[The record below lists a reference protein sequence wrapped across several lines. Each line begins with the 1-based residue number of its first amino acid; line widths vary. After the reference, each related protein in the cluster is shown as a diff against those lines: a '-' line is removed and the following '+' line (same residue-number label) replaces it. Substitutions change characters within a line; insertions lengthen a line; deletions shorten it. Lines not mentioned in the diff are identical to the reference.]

1 MVSVSCKIVTMM
13 NPPFSARE
21 ISLVSKPLEA
31 QGWVLHNHPGA
42 KFKYFIDKKERVV
55 NLTVEHPIEPPLKIR
70 KHFNVIYLK
79 FGLIASLG
87 VINEEFV
94 TKLFT
99 FWSQKLKEVDDVFQ
113 GLAVAD
119 ELNALASDNDIK
131 NQIKVEFVDKLPE
144 ANESKDENSYHER
157 VRMHLVTEK
166 VTTDYATS
174 KKIAAAFKELNLLPV
189 NKFEDIFE
197 LQDGVSQQSVD
208 HLLVFKNPEYQELVF
223 LEPGYVTYYRDIEI
237 ENVKMRVL
245 AESFAL
251 QPLIK
256 YWKIDIEKVLQSIIK
271 SARVAFM
278 ECINST
284 GISEFTKVYF
294 IKKNFDNY
302 MKTYLKQ
309 YDPMKN
315 AEAKEL
321 AFPLPNV
328 WYEILHTANLVNP
341 PWNLFIKPP
350 ETLEEL
356 QARRIYLDSQKQG
369 KQGNLTEM
377 IASLSGTLAT
387 FNKTGQKYAFYLV
400 LVELA
405 RIAVKVSNYP
415 ECKAKY
421 DLAIDFAIKSE
432 GLVNPDEIIKL
443 HEEYA
448 EACSK
453 FMELDNAV
461 RQYTVLFN
469 YLERA
474 RPETD
479 SKRIDVLIKLN
490 KIFINRNDFNSLQ
503 YEIQENFK
511 KIKDFADKHKDKFI
525 LASYFRI
532 LGVYYDKKG
541 KFNDSLAAYKKGLAE
556 AQDSG
561 AIETEL
567 EIIIELG
574 KVFLTSKKKNLE
586 MAQKYLERGNEI
598 VGKTDD
604 LVNELKIYEMLED
617 LYNQLNDY
625 QLAGQYNKESQRLRM
640 ALKSR
645 GLI

>member
-1 MVSVSCKIVTMM
+1 MSSI
-13 NPPFSARE
+13 PPFSGKE
-21 ISLVSKPLEA
+21 IGLVSSPLEA
-31 QGWVLHNHPGA
+31 QGWVMHNHPGA
-42 KFKYFIDKKERVV
+42 KFKFFIGKKERVV
-55 NLTVEHPIEPPLKIR
+55 NLTVEHPVETLKLR
-70 KHFNVIYLK
+70 KHFYLLNVK

-87 VINEEFV
+87 VVKEEFIK
-94 TKLFT
+94 KLFA
-99 FWSQKLKEVDDVFQ
+99 FWSQKLKEVDDLFQ
-113 GLAVAD
+113 GLHVV
-119 ELNALASDNDIK
+119 ELVNALASDPDIK
-131 NQIKVEFVDKLPE
+131 NQVKVEFVDKLPE
-144 ANESKDENSYHER
+144 ATENKDENAYHER
-157 VRMHLVTEK
+157 VRSFLTTEK
-166 VTTDYATS
+166 VTIDYATS
-174 KKIAAAFKELNLLPV
+174 RKIATTLVDLNLLPL
-189 NKFEDIFE
+189 NKFDDLFE
-197 LQDGVSQQSVD
+197 LQDGISQQAGD

-237 ENVKMRVL
+237 ENVKMRIL

-256 YWKIDIEKVLQSIIK
+256 YWKTPIEAFLQDIVK
-271 SARVAFM
+271 SARAAFM
-278 ECINST
+278 ECINAT
-284 GISEFTKVYF
+284 GISDFTKVYF

-302 MKTYLKQ
+302 MKGYLKQ
-309 YDPMKN
+309 FDPLKN
-315 AEAKEL
+315 ADAKEL
-321 AFPLPNV
+321 AFPVPNA
-328 WYEILHTANLVNP
+328 WYEILHTANLITP

-350 ETLEEL
+350 ETFEEL

-369 KQGNLTEM
+369 KQGNVADT
-377 IASLSGTLAT
+377 IAALSATMAT

-400 LVELA
+400 LVELG
-405 RIAVKVSNYP
+405 RIAVKVNNYS

-421 DLAIDFAIKSE
+421 DLAIDFAIKSD

-448 EACSK
+448 EACVK
-453 FMELDNAV
+453 FMEFDNAV
-461 RQYTVLFN
+461 RQYTILFN

-479 SKRIDVLIKLN
+479 SKRIEVLIKLN

-532 LGVYYDKKG
+532 LGTYLDKKG
-541 KFNDSLAAYKKGLAE
+541 KFNDALTAYRKGIEE
-556 AQDSG
+556 AQAAG
-561 AIETEL
+561 ATETEI

-574 KVFLTSKKKNLE
+574 KTYLSGKKKSLE
-586 MAQKYLERGNEI
+586 LAQKYLERGNAI

-617 LYNQLNDY
+617 LYNQMNDY
-625 QLAGQYNKESQRLRM
+625 QLAGHYNKESQRLRM

-645 GLI
+645 GLL

>member
-1 MVSVSCKIVTMM
+1 MMM
-13 NPPFSARE
+13 NPPFSAKE
-21 ISLVSKPLEA
+21 IALMSSPLEA
-31 QGWVLHNHPGA
+31 QGWVLHNHPGV

-55 NLTVEHPIEPPLKIR
+55 NLTVEHPIETPMKIR
-70 KHFNVIYLK
+70 KHFYVINLK

-87 VINEEFV
+87 LIKDEFV

-99 FWSQKLKEVDDVFQ
+99 FWSQKLKEIDAVFQ
-113 GLAVAD
+113 EVPIVD
-119 ELNALASDNDIK
+119 QVNDLASTTDIK
-131 NQIKVEFVDKLPE
+131 NQIKVEFVDNLPE
-144 ANESKDENSYHER
+144 AMESKDENFYHEQAR
-157 VRMHLVTEK
+157 SHLATEK
-166 VTTDYATS
+166 FMIDYTTS
-174 KKIAAAFKELNLLPV
+174 KKIATTFKDLNLLPV
-189 NKFEDIFE
+189 NKFDDILE
-197 LQDGVSQQSVD
+197 LQDGISPKFID
-208 HLLVFKNPEYQELVF
+208 HFLVFKNPEYQELVF
-223 LEPGYVTYYRDIEI
+223 LEPGYISYFRDIEI

-245 AESFAL
+245 AESFAIE
-251 QPLIK
+251 PLIK
-256 YWKIDIEKVLQSIIK
+256 YWKIDIETILQSIVK
-271 SARVAFM
+271 SARAAFM
-278 ECINST
+278 ECINAT
-284 GISEFTKVYF
+284 GISEFTKVFF

-302 MKTYLKQ
+302 MKTYIKQ
-309 YDPMKN
+309 FDPAKN

-321 AFPLPNV
+321 AFPLPNA
-328 WYEILHTANLVNP
+328 WWEILHTPNLATP
-341 PWNLFIKPP
+341 AWNLFIKPP
-350 ETLEEL
+350 ETFDEL
-356 QARRIYLDSQKQG
+356 QARRIYLESQKQG
-369 KQGNLTEM
+369 KQGNLTE
-377 IASLSGTLAT
+377 IISSLSSTLAT
-387 FNKTGQKYAFYLV
+387 FNKAGQKYAFYLV

-405 RIAVKVSNYP
+405 RIAVKVNNYP

-421 DLAIDFAIKSE
+421 DLAIDFAIKSD
-432 GLVNPDEIIKL
+432 GLVNPDEMIKL

-448 EACSK
+448 EACAK
-453 FMELDNAV
+453 FIDLDNAV

-525 LASYFRI
+525 LASYFQI
-532 LGVYYDKKG
+532 LGLYYDKKG
-541 KFNDSLAAYKKGLAE
+541 KFNDALTAYKKGLEE
-556 AQDSG
+556 AQAAG
-561 AIETEL
+561 ATETEIV
-567 EIIIELG
+567 IIIELG
-574 KVFLTSKKKNLE
+574 KIFLSGKKKNLE
-586 MAQKYLERGNEI
+586 LAQKYLERGNEI

-625 QLAGQYNKESQRLRM
+625 QTAGHYNKESQRLRI

>member
-1 MVSVSCKIVTMM
+1 MI
-13 NPPFSARE
+13 NPPFSGKE
-21 ISLVSKPLEA
+21 IAIVSSPLES
-31 QGWVLHNHPGA
+31 QGWLMHNHPGA

-55 NLTVEHPIEPPLKIR
+55 NLTVEHPVESSIKLR
-70 KHFNVIYLK
+70 THFYVINLR

-87 VINEEFV
+87 VVKEEFIK
-94 TKLFT
+94 KLFT
-99 FWSQKLKEVDDVFQ
+99 FWSMKLKEIDGVFQ
-113 GLAVAD
+113 GVQVVED
-119 ELNALASDNDIK
+119 LNNLASDADIK
-131 NQIKVEFVDKLPE
+131 NQVKVEFVDKLPE
-144 ANESKDENSYHER
+144 ANESRDENSYQER
-157 VRMHLVTEK
+157 VRLFLVSEK
-166 VTTDYATS
+166 ATIDYPTS
-174 KKIAAAFKELNLLPV
+174 KKIAAVFKELNLLPV
-189 NKFEDIFE
+189 NKFDEIFE
-197 LQDGVSQQSVD
+197 LQDGISAHAVD

-237 ENVKMRVL
+237 ENVRMRIMCD
-245 AESFAL
+245 SFAI
-251 QPLIK
+251 QPLNK
-256 YWKIDIEKVLQSIIK
+256 YWKVGIDALLQNIVK
-271 SARVAFM
+271 SARSAFM

-284 GISEFTKVYF
+284 GISDFTKVYF
-294 IKKNFDNY
+294 IKKNFDTY

-309 YDPMKN
+309 YDPVKN

-321 AFPLPNV
+321 AFPVPNT
-328 WYEILHTANLVNP
+328 WYEILHTSNLVTP

-350 ETLEEL
+350 ETFEEL
-356 QARRIYLDSQKQG
+356 QARHVYLDSQKQG
-369 KQGNLTEM
+369 KQGNLSEM
-377 IASLSGTLAT
+377 VAALSGTLAT

-405 RIAVKVSNYP
+405 RIAVKVNNYS

-448 EACSK
+448 EACEK
-453 FMELDNAV
+453 FMEFDNAI
-461 RQYTVLFN
+461 RQFTILFN

-503 YEIQENFK
+503 FEIQDNFK

-525 LASYFRI
+525 LSSYYRI

-541 KFNDSLAAYKKGLAE
+541 KFNDSLAAYKKGLEE
-556 AQDSG
+556 AQAAG
-561 AIETEL
+561 ATETEID
-567 EIIIELG
+567 IIIELG
-574 KVFLTSKKKNLE
+574 KTFLSGKKKNLE
-586 MAQKYLERGNEI
+586 TAQKFLERGNEI

-604 LVNELKIYEMLED
+604 LVKELKIYEMLED

-625 QLAGQYNKESQRLRM
+625 QSAGHYNKESQRLRM